1 MLQRSQRGVLTA
13 LAVTVL
19 VFLVVACGTREDNGV
34 GVGFI
39 EDLGELK
46 AVRDTA
52 FAPPDTTTDF
62 HLDDPP
68 PLIGTSATLLA
79 GARPGYLARTFLKW
93 DIAVLPAAGT
103 TIDSTV
109 FRMVS
114 RTDRSETDPPAVL
127 TVHRVMS
134 DWTEGELVRDTIPD
148 FLPEASD
155 SFTIGGLAKGDTASF
170 AVALSLAQFWTDH
183 PDSNFGM
190 VILPTDGTESLLEFG
205 SQESG
210 TIPTFTVIWGDPDTS
225 VVLGASDDTFTLETT
240 PEFVP
245 LTGFPGRLTVARGVP
260 ARSLLRFALPASG
273 EVPGLSEFST
283 VNRAELVLRVDQGAS
298 LVDSVRVGVQRVL
311 SGPWQA
317 DSTEVSSVLV
327 GAGWIDAETDSLV
340 LEITSLVQDVLRDE
354 NHGFQ
359 VRALDERPD
368 ADYVRFHSGDSEAPE
383 MAPLLRLW
391 YTPGDVEEP

>member
-1 MLQRSQRGVLTA
+1 MLLRSQRGVPTA

-19 VFLVVACGTREDNGV
+19 VFLLFACGTREDNGV

-39 EDLGELK
+39 RDLGEQK

-52 FAPPDTTTDF
+52 FAPPDTTADF
-62 HLDDPP
+62 HLESPP
-68 PLIGTSATLLA
+68 PLIGTSSTLLS
-79 GARPGYLARTFLKW
+79 GARTGYLARTFVKW

-103 TIDSTV
+103 VIDSTV
-109 FRMVS
+109 FRVVS
-114 RTDRSETDPPAVL
+114 QTDRSAMDLPAIL
-127 TVHRVMS
+127 TVHRVTS

-148 FLPEASD
+148 FLPEAVD
-155 SFTIGGLAKGDTASF
+155 SFTVGEIARGDTASF

-190 VILPTDGTESLLEFG
+190 LILPADGTQSLLELA
-205 SQESG
+205 SQESA
-210 TIPTFTVIWGDPDTS
+210 TKPTFTVIWGDPDTS

-245 LTGFPGRLTVARGVP
+245 LVGFPGRLTIARGVP
-260 ARSLLRFALPASG
+260 ARSLLRFALPAAG
-273 EVPGLSEFST
+273 EVPGLSAYST

-311 SGPWQA
+311 SEPWQA

-327 GAGWIDAETDSLV
+327 GADWVDAETDSLV

-368 ADYVRFHSGDSEAPE
+368 ADYVRFHSRDTEAPE
-383 MAPLLRLW
+383 KAPLLRLW
-391 YTPGDVEEP
+391 YTQGDVEEP